1 VRLSVRR
8 TGRRTRRSQPSPF
21 VRLRSFWLVWLL
33 LGALLAVA
41 VYQLILW
48 PGFHLRSIT
57 VNGTSIVSSQEVV
70 RRAGLDRTQNIWLQ
84 NMHAAAA
91 RIEAIPWVDEAH
103 VHRTLPASV
112 VITVV
117 ERSAQACVAAAD
129 GTRFTIDAHARVL
142 ENGCARLMQPLF
154 RMPQIH
160 RAPVPGAFV
169 HAVQVTQLQ
178 RDASA
183 LEALEP
189 ATFVSYV
196 LDAYG
201 QLEGTMRSGVRVE
214 FGADDDL
221 GMKTRL
227 LDSILKS
234 SDVRL
239 NALRAVDLR
248 APQAPVVDYR

>member
-1 VRLSVRR
+1 
-8 TGRRTRRSQPSPF
+8 
-21 VRLRSFWLVWLL
+21 VWLL

-48 PGFHLRSIT
+48 PGFRLRSIS
-57 VNGTSIVSSQEVV
+57 VSGTAIVSAQDVI
-70 RRAGLDRTQNIWLQ
+70 RRAAFDRTQNIWLQ
-84 NMHAAAA
+84 DMHAAAA
-91 RIEAIPWVDEAH
+91 RIETIPWVEEAH

-112 VITVV
+112 FITVV
-117 ERSAQACVAAAD
+117 ERSAQACVAAGD
-129 GTRFTIDAHARVL
+129 RTRFTIDAHARVL
-142 ENGCARLMQPLF
+142 EAGCARLPQPLF
-154 RMPQIH
+154 NVPQIH
-160 RAPVPGAFV
+160 RAPAPGAFL
-169 HAVQVTQLQ
+169 HAVEVMQLQ
-178 RDASA
+178 RDASE
-183 LEALEP
+183 LEVLEP
-189 ATFVSYV
+189 ATFVSYL
-196 LDAYG
+196 LDQYG

-221 GMKTRL
+221 GAKTSL